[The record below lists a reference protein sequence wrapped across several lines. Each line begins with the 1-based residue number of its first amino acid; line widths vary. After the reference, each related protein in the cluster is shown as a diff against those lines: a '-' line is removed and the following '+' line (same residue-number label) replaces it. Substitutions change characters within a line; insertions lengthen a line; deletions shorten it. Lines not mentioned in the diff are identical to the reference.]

1 MPLIEELEASGRWL
15 FRWRSYLPLVMFLV
29 IFASFGYFSYPF
41 GSDLLDHVWEW
52 FCMLLGFSGLT
63 VRGLV
68 AGYVP
73 RRTSGR
79 NTKRQVAEALN
90 TTGMYSVVRNP
101 LYLGNFLVGLSIAL
115 FLRVWWIPL
124 IYLLSFMLYYERIV
138 FAEELFLRRKFG
150 EEYLVWASRTPAF
163 LPRLSQWQRPSLA
176 FSVRTLVRRE
186 YQSAYVLIMALF
198 ALEQLTELYLG
209 HGWRVDA
216 MWIWIVG
223 LATCGYVIARF
234 LHKKTG
240 LLRVEG
246 R

>member
-1 MPLIEELEASGRWL
+1 MPLMEEFEASGRWL
-15 FRWRSYLPLVMFLV
+15 FRRRSYIPLVILV
-29 IFASFGYFSYPF
+29 LVFASFGYFSYPF
-41 GSDLLDHVWEW
+41 GSVLLDQIWEW
-52 FCMLLGFSGLT
+52 FCLFVGFSGLI

-73 RRTSGR
+73 RQTSGR
-79 NTKRQVAEALN
+79 NTKQQVAETLN

-101 LYLGNFLVGLSIAL
+101 LYLGNFLIGLAIAL

-124 IYLLSFMLYYERIV
+124 IYLLSFMLYYERII
-138 FAEELFLRRKFG
+138 FAEEMFLRQKFG
-150 EEYLVWASRTPAF
+150 DELIWRG
-163 LPRLSQWQRPSLA
+163 LPTHLHFFPSCLNGKDPPFP
-176 FSVRTLVRRE
+176 FSLPTLVLRE
-186 YQSAYVLIMALF
+186 YQSAYGLIMGLF

-209 HGWRVDA
+209 HGWHMDA

-223 LATCGYVIARF
+223 LATCGYLITRF
-234 LHKKTG
+234 LHKTG

>member
-1 MPLIEELEASGRWL
+1 MALIEELEASGRWL
-15 FRWRSYLPLVMFLV
+15 FRWRSYLPLVMFV
-29 IFASFGYFSYPF
+29 VMFASFGYFSYPF
-41 GSDLLDHVWEW
+41 GSELLDHVWEW
-52 FCMLLGFSGLT
+52 FCVFVGLSGLI

-79 NTKRQVAEALN
+79 NTKQQVAETLN

-101 LYLGNFLVGLSIAL
+101 LYLGNFLVGLAVAL

-124 IYLLSFMLYYERIV
+124 IYLLSFMLYYERII
-138 FAEELFLRRKFG
+138 FAEEMFLRRKFG
-150 EEYLVWASRTPAF
+150 EDYLAWASHTPAF
-163 LPRLSQWQRPSLA
+163 FPKFSQWQRPSLP
-176 FSVRTLVRRE
+176 FSMRTLVRRE
-186 YQSAYVLIMALF
+186 YQSAYGLILALF
-198 ALEQLTELYLG
+198 ALEQLTEFYLG

-223 LATCGYVIARF
+223 LATCGYLIARF
-234 LHKKTG
+234 LHKKTD